1 MARADR
7 IGILTGGGDVPGLNS
22 VIKSVTYRA
31 TELGF
36 DVYGIRRGWEGLT
49 HQRPGSTPD
58 STYVVHL
65 DRNSTRAIDRTGG
78 TWLHT
83 SRTNPRKVRRSRLPT
98 HLVGHADAM
107 TSDGEIFDLTPVV
120 LDNIESMGLDY
131 LVPIGGDDTLSF
143 AQTLH
148 ENGVPLVAIPKTMDN
163 DVQGTEYCIGF
174 STAITRAKELI
185 NRQRTTLGSHER
197 IGFFRI
203 FGRDAGFTALY
214 TAYVTSGRC
223 LIPEAPFDLD
233 HLVGILAEDH
243 ANNPSHYGFVIA
255 AEGAIWKGGSIPE
268 VGEADAFGHRH
279 KANIGEILAAEV
291 RARTGIETVFSELTY
306 DLRSGE
312 PDSVDQMVAITF
324 ANVAMDLV
332 AEGLRGRMIAIRD
345 GKYAHSPLPDPALPP
360 VTVDVPTMYNEDRY
374 RPVYSGALGRPLL
387 LGHALEAIAA

>member
-1 MARADR
+1 MARAKR

-49 HQRPGSTPD
+49 HQRQGGELD
-58 STYVVHL
+58 DEYVVHL
-65 DRNSTRAIDRTGG
+65 DRVTTRAIDRTGG

-83 SRTNPRKVRRSRLPT
+83 SRTNPRKVKRARLPA
-98 HLVGHADAM
+98 HVVDQADSM
-107 TSDGEIFDLTPVV
+107 RTDSDVYDLTPVV
-120 LDNIESMGLDY
+120 LDNIEAMGLDY

-148 ENGVPLVAIPKTMDN
+148 ENGVTLIAIPKTMDN

-197 IGFFRI
+197 IGIFRI

-223 LIPEAPFDLD
+223 LIPEAPFDVD
-233 HLVGILAEDH
+233 HLVTVLAEDH

-255 AEGAIWKGGSIPE
+255 AEGAIWKGGSISE
-268 VGEADAFGHRH
+268 VGEPDAFGHRH
-279 KANIGEILAAEV
+279 KANIGEVLAAEV

-332 AEGLRGRMIAIRD
+332 ADGLRGRMVAIRD
-345 GKYAHSPLPDPALPP
+345 GKYAHSPLPDASLPP
-360 VTVDVPTMYNEDRY
+360 VRVDVETMYNEERF

-387 LGHALEAIAA
+387 LGHTLEALAA